1 MFQNVARDFEN
12 NQSSYEDVELKNKK
26 DIKEVISKIF
36 NKQNIVLYIICFMVS
51 MVKFNLDSSTSLSVF
66 GLAILAAALSNCI
79 PIGIIF
85 IVSGVGTFIN
95 FGTDGLLTFIFSSL
109 VLFITTAVRKP
120 IIRQNQNE
128 KRRIGIHLFI
138 STLIVNIIPM
148 AFNTFYLYEFL
159 ISLLVSISVVLFYK
173 IFANSITVV
182 REFMDKKVFSIEEII
197 GASLLASIAVTAFEP
212 IRIFGYSVKNI
223 LSILIVLVLGWK
235 HGCLVGGAT
244 GITIGVVLGII
255 GGGEPIMVAS
265 YAISG
270 MIAGL
275 FNRLGKIGV
284 IVGFILGNTL
294 LTYVANG
301 NVVPIILFQE
311 ILIASLGLLA
321 IPKNIGFEIENEYG
335 KEKLL
340 PESNTRVLEENRE
353 TKQKL
358 NNISETISEMAK
370 SYHEAAATEVEEDEV
385 KKQEERNLQIFVDEL
400 KNNLDGL
407 EDNILYEN
415 LYESEKIQQDIYN
428 YLLENEII
436 TKKELLNILALNNCY
451 ILDFDSNQKNENV
464 ENDIRK
470 IIKAINS
477 SYRISNLNFIWK
489 KRIDENKKSV
499 SKQLEGVSQAISDL
513 ANNITEQEEKFA
525 EEKEKVKILLKQ
537 KEIVVKDLQIKQ
549 EKTGRYQI
557 KIYTSICENE
567 DGVKCGMKKISQ
579 CLTKVLG
586 CDMILQ
592 KQECGLRQN
601 KDSCMYSFVSQDK
614 FRLQVGIAKTT
625 KKGSPISGDT
635 SLQTKLDDGKYL
647 IAISDGMGSGPE
659 ARKSSK
665 IAIKMLERLLTSGF
679 EKENSIKLINSTVS
693 ANTEED
699 MYATLDV
706 EIFDLYA
713 GNVEFI
719 KNGACPTY
727 IKRDDGV
734 QILKSQSLPAGI
746 VDDIDLVTY
755 DKDLEDGDIL
765 VICSDGVIDSNKEY
779 LNKELWIKYLLEDI
793 KTDDVQQIA
802 DIIIKEAIDYDYGQE
817 KDDMTVIVA
826 KVKTK

>member
-12 NQSSYEDVELKNKK
+12 SQSSYEDVEFNNKK
-26 DIKEVISKIF
+26 NLKEIITKIF

-51 MVKFNLDSSTSLSVF
+51 MVKFNLDNASSMPIF
-66 GLAILAAALSNCI
+66 ALAILAAALSNCI

-85 IVSGVGTFIN
+85 IINAIGSFFGYGLEGVLN
-95 FGTDGLLTFIFSSL
+95 FIFASF
-109 VLFITTAVRKP
+109 VLFIITAIRKP
-120 IIRQNQNE
+120 IIRQDQNE
-128 KRRIGIHLFI
+128 KRRIGIHLFA
-138 STLIVNIIPM
+138 STILVNIIPM
-148 AFNTFYLYEFL
+148 TFNTFYFYEFL
-159 ISLLVSISVVLFYK
+159 ISILASVSILLFYK
-173 IFANSITVV
+173 IFSNSLTVI
-182 REFMDKKVFSIEEII
+182 RDFWDKLVFSIEEII
-197 GASLLASIAVTAFEP
+197 GASLIIAIAVTAFEP

-235 HGCLVGGAT
+235 HGCLVGGAA

-255 GGGEPIMVAS
+255 STAEPIMIAS

-275 FNRLGKIGV
+275 FNKLGKIGV
-284 IVGFILGNTL
+284 IIGFIFGNTL

-321 IPKNIGFEIENEYG
+321 IPKNVGFEIENEYG

-358 NNISETISEMAK
+358 SNISQTISEMAK
-370 SYHEAAATEVEEDEV
+370 SYNEAAVTEVEEEEI
-385 KKQEERNLQIFVDEL
+385 KKQEEKNQQTFIDEL

-407 EDNILYEN
+407 EENILYEY
-415 LYESEKIQQDIYN
+415 LFESEKIQKDIYN

-436 TKKELLNILALNNCY
+436 TKKELLNILAMNNCY
-451 ILDFDSNQKNENV
+451 ILDLTSSEANESID
-464 ENDIRK
+464 NDIRK

-489 KRIDENKKSV
+489 KRIDENKKNV
-499 SKQLEGVSQAISDL
+499 SKQLEGVSQVISDL
-513 ANNITEQEEKFA
+513 AHNIVQQEDKFVG
-525 EEKEKVKILLKQ
+525 EKEKIKILLSQ
-537 KEIVVKDLQIKQ
+537 KEIIVKELQIKQ
-549 EKTGRYQI
+549 EKSGRYQV
-557 KIYTSICENE
+557 KIYTSVCNNE
-567 DGVKCGMKKISQ
+567 DGMQCGMKKISQ
-579 CLTKVLG
+579 CLAKVLG
-586 CDMILQ
+586 CNMILQ
-592 KQECGLRQN
+592 KQECGLRKN
-601 KDSCMYSFVSQDK
+601 KDSCMYSFISQDK

-635 SLQTKLDDGKYL
+635 SLQTKLEDGKYL
-647 IAISDGMGSGPE
+647 LAISDGMGSGPE

-679 EKENSIKLINSTVS
+679 EKENSIKLINSIVS
-693 ANTEED
+693 ANTDED

-727 IKRDDGV
+727 IKRDDSV

-746 VDDIDLVTY
+746 IEDIDLEQY
-755 DKDLEDGDIL
+755 DKDLKDGDIL
-765 VICSDGVIDSNKEY
+765 VICSDGIIESNKEY
-779 LNKELWIKYLLEDI
+779 LNKELWVKYLLEDI
-793 KTDDVQQIA
+793 NTDDVQQIA
-802 DIIIKEAIDYDYGQE
+802 DIILKEAIDYDYGQE
-817 KDDMTVIVA
+817 KDDMTIIVV
-826 KVKTK
+826 KVRNR